1 MTPESAADR
10 ILQQAERTDAE
21 PAALEWFLG
30 AEAATAADEVRGG
43 LTLPDGNVWGLG
55 ALALG
60 YADWCRYLAGDEA
73 DPGALGSALLRF
85 VAVYEQNPEHVP
97 HGLRPL
103 CATLSGEPAGTA
115 TEPGFAYHAAIGLTL
130 LFQQSRHPGS
140 LPIAETLLRHAATAF
155 GEGSLEQGTCLSDLG
170 LVLFYGFQDG
180 AGHQAL
186 ADAVVTH
193 RAAVVCAPGVRDE
206 QARRHGNLGYI
217 LRHSSEANAD
227 KGQMRECVAELR
239 QAVELTTW
247 NNPNRPQHSA
257 VLGSALCSAA
267 KILDDPTLRSEGIAL
282 LRTTLAEPDVMLP
295 GRASFLSDLGASLLQ
310 EAVEGGGGSGA
321 EPYEEGIAACR
332 LAAETAPN
340 AFERTAYLS
349 NLALLLAGRA
359 VHTDDPGALDDAYE
373 AARNALDGAPD
384 GHPVRAQA
392 HLTLSQVLNA
402 RHTATGSTADLEEA
416 VAHARRG
423 MEGVPADD
431 LVRRVLHSTAFA
443 DLLFKRTFR
452 HLWATGEAGDSGELH
467 HAISLLRALAGEVP
481 ARSAER
487 ARVLLALGR
496 CLQLS
501 GDADSVDEAV
511 DCFRK
516 CLVLP
521 SPGNHFE
528 AITRFGLGAAL
539 AHRAGTDDDAWRQGA
554 DEMLRTL
561 GLLPVGDPLYWEF
574 HAEYAYA
581 LMERGDATSGVDL
594 YEEAVRL
601 IREEV
606 EHAPLSRAEK
616 AVYWSNIGHGLM
628 NIAMRTGRTEL
639 FTEAVATHRA
649 AVALSSAEDFL
660 HAHQLMGLGEALLT
674 LAEFCSATEAWQE
687 GIEVLRAAVAAS
699 DEDTYGGADCRTALG
714 DALRNLARLASDP
727 APLEEAVRWHREA
740 LVMAPG
746 RPSPVALLGL
756 ANSLGALYRYTH
768 DARQSD
774 EAVHHF
780 RAALAAAPQPATA
793 ELRGSILTSLG
804 YLQWSRARD
813 TGDELLMDAAVD
825 TLREAVTHA
834 SRTRVSMALTNLGSA
849 LMDRGRRTGNRAWM
863 AEAVTVLRRAV
874 KDSLPAAM
882 DRSLHLNNLA
892 EALRHWASLIGD
904 MSATD
909 EAITLLRAAMAVE
922 HGDVGG
928 AETAAIN
935 LGDLLVDRARANKD
949 PHAIAEARQVL
960 EEVVDRLGKDH
971 PSRFFALQKLTMACA
986 FASDL
991 AVEPAGATARQARQ
1005 RAAAAARESLAG
1017 TPEGDPSHP
1026 LSQLMLAG
1034 VQLDRAKAGEQ
1045 IDLAEVVRLARSCAR
1060 NPVAHSAARLQA
1072 AHGWGLASL
1081 KAGDRP
1087 EALEGYAYAV
1097 GLLPGMAP
1105 RSLARI
1111 DQEARLNGSD
1121 GLASDAAALAID
1133 AGDPGRA
1140 LALLEQGRGVLLA
1153 QGLENRADVSQL
1165 RGLDPARAAEFERVR
1180 DQLSAP
1186 PPLSPAQDGHDASAS
1201 AEARHAMARRW
1212 TQLLAEVRELPGL
1225 ENFLHPPS
1233 VPELVAAAAGGPV
1246 VVVNVSIYR
1255 CDALV
1260 VTAEAGIDV
1269 VPLPD
1274 LTLKT
1279 TVERAAEFVD
1289 GIDTAY
1295 GGNGVDNA
1303 VAMMRSLSGTLGWL
1317 WDTIAAPVLAH
1328 LGLAAEP
1335 DDGGP
1340 WPRLWWC
1347 PTGWLSFLPL
1357 HAAGRGAADS
1367 GTWVIDRAVSSYTP
1381 TLRALVRAR
1390 SGLAAGTRAGTPTGT
1405 PAQLSPLVVAL
1416 ADTPGAAPLPGVAR
1430 EAELLAELFPARRLL
1445 AGPDATVEAVGGA
1458 LEAHPWVHFSCH
1470 GISELFNPSQSGLAL
1485 YDGRLTVS
1493 DVATRRPRNPELAML
1508 SACSASRG
1516 GAQLADEV
1524 VQLASSF
1531 QLAGYPHV
1539 IGTLWPIADKLA
1551 THLTEEFYTALAEDI
1566 ARGRPI
1572 DPAAALHRPV
1582 RALRDR
1588 YAQAPHLW
1596 AAHIHTGP

>member
-1 MTPESAADR
+1 MTPETAADR
-10 ILQQAERTDAE
+10 ILQQAERTDTD
-21 PAALEWFLG
+21 PTALEWFLG
-30 AEAATAADEVRGG
+30 AEAAEAADDVRGG
-43 LTLPDGNVWGLG
+43 LVLPDGNVWGLG

-73 DPGALGSALLRF
+73 DPGALGSALLGF
-85 VAVYEQNPEHVP
+85 VAVHEQNPEHVP

-103 CATLSGEPAGTA
+103 FATLSGDPAGAA
-115 TEPGFAYHAAIGLTL
+115 TEPGFAYHAGIGLTL

-140 LPIAETLLRHAATAF
+140 LPLAETLLRHAATAF

-170 LVLFYGFQDG
+170 LILFYGFQDG
-180 AGHQAL
+180 AGLQAL
-186 ADAVVTH
+186 ADAVRTH

-206 QARRHGNLGYI
+206 QARRHGNLGYV
-217 LRHSSEANAD
+217 LRHWSEANAD
-227 KGQMRECVAELR
+227 QDRMREAVAELR
-239 QAVELTTW
+239 KAVELTTW

-267 KILDDPTLRSEGIAL
+267 LTLDDPALRSEGIAL

-295 GRASFLSDLGASLLQ
+295 GRASFLSDLGISLLQ
-310 EAVEGGGGSGA
+310 GAAEGGGGA
-321 EPYEEGIAACR
+321 AAYEEGIAACR
-332 LAAETAPN
+332 TAADTAPN
-340 AFERTAYLS
+340 PFEHTMYLS
-349 NLALLLAGRA
+349 NLALLLTGHAMR
-359 VHTDDPGALDDAYE
+359 TDDPGALGDAYE
-373 AARNALDGAPD
+373 AARDALDAAPA

-402 RHTATGSTADLEEA
+402 RHTATGSTEDLEEA
-416 VAHARRG
+416 VAQARRG
-423 MEGVPADD
+423 TECVPADD
-431 LVRRVLHSTAFA
+431 LVRRVLHTTAFA

-452 HLWATGEAGDSGELH
+452 HLWTAGELGDPGELH
-467 HAISLLRALAGEVP
+467 HAITLLRALAGEVP

-496 CLQLS
+496 CLQVS
-501 GDADSVDEAV
+501 GGADSVDEAI

-521 SPGNHFE
+521 SPNSHFE

-539 AHRAGTDDDAWRQGA
+539 AHRAGADDHTWRQGA
-554 DEMLRTL
+554 DEMLRAL
-561 GLLPVGDPLYWEF
+561 GLLPAGDPLYWEC

-601 IREEV
+601 IREEL
-606 EHAPLSRAEK
+606 EHAPLSRADK
-616 AVYWSNIGHGLM
+616 AVHWSNIGHGLM
-628 NIAMRTGRTEL
+628 NIAMRTGRSEL
-639 FTEAVATHRA
+639 FTEVVATHRT

-756 ANSLGALYRYTH
+756 ANSLGALYRYTR

-780 RAALAAAPQPATA
+780 RAALADLGAPQPATA
-793 ELRGSILTSLG
+793 ELRGSVLTSLG
-804 YLQWSRARD
+804 YLQWSRARN

-849 LMDRGRRTGNRAWM
+849 LMDRSRRTGNRAWM

-874 KDSLPAAM
+874 KDSLPSAM
-882 DRSLHLNNLA
+882 DRPLHLNNLA
-892 EALRHWASLIGD
+892 EALRHWAKLVGD
-904 MSATD
+904 ASATD

-928 AETAAIN
+928 PETAAIN
-935 LGDLLVDRARANKD
+935 LGDLLVDRAQTNKD
-949 PHAIAEARQVL
+949 PQAIDEARQVL
-960 EEVVDRLGKDH
+960 EEAVQRLGKEH
-971 PSRFFALQKLTMACA
+971 PSRFFALQKLTMACV
-986 FASDL
+986 FAADL
-991 AVEPAGATARQARQ
+991 TEDPTGATARQARQ
-1005 RAAAAARESLAG
+1005 RAAAAARESLAC
-1017 TPEGDPSHP
+1017 TPEGDPSHS
-1026 LSQLMLAG
+1026 LSQLMLAIA
-1034 VQLDRAKAGEQ
+1034 QLDRSKAGEQ
-1045 IDLAEVVRLARSCAR
+1045 VDLAEVVRLTRSCAQ
-1060 NPVAHSAARLQA
+1060 NPVAHSASRLQA
-1072 AHGWGLASL
+1072 ARGWGLASIR
-1081 KAGDRP
+1081 AGDRT

-1105 RSLARI
+1105 RSLARV
-1111 DQEARLNGSD
+1111 DQEARLSGSD
-1121 GLASDAAALAID
+1121 GVASDAAALAIE
-1133 AGDPGRA
+1133 AGRNEHA

-1153 QGLENRADVSQL
+1153 QGLENRADVSRL
-1165 RGLDPARAAEFERVR
+1165 RDLDPARAAEFEQIR
-1180 DQLSAP
+1180 DGLSTP
-1186 PPLSPAQDGHDASAS
+1186 PPLSPAQDDHEASAS
-1201 AEARHAMARRW
+1201 AEARHVMAQRW
-1212 TQLLAEVRELPGL
+1212 KQLLAEVRELPGL
-1225 ENFLHPPS
+1225 EGFLNPPS
-1233 VPELVAAAAGGPV
+1233 VPELIAAAACGPV
-1246 VVVNVSIYR
+1246 VVVNVSTYR

-1260 VTAEAGIDV
+1260 VTADAGIDV

-1274 LTLKT
+1274 LTLGAT
-1279 TVERAAEFVD
+1279 MERAAEFID
-1289 GIDTAY
+1289 GMETAY
-1295 GGNGVDNA
+1295 GANGVDNA
-1303 VAMMRSLSGTLGWL
+1303 VAMMHTLSGTLGWL
-1317 WDTIAAPVLAH
+1317 WDTVAAPVLDH
-1328 LGLAAEP
+1328 LGLDAEP
-1335 DDGGP
+1335 GDGDP

-1347 PTGWLSFLPL
+1347 PTGWMSFLPL
-1357 HAAGRGAADS
+1357 HAAGRGRPDS
-1367 GTWVIDRAVSSYTP
+1367 GTWVIDRVISSYTP

-1390 SGLAAGTRAGTPTGT
+1390 SGLATGTRAGTPTGA
-1405 PAQLSPLVVAL
+1405 PAQPSPLVVAL
-1416 ADTPGAAPLPGVAR
+1416 ADTPGAPSLPGVAR

-1470 GISELFNPSQSGLAL
+1470 GISELLNPSQSGLAL

-1508 SACSASRG
+1508 SACSASQG
-1516 GAQLADEV
+1516 GIKMSDEAIQLTA
-1524 VQLASSF
+1524 SF

-1551 THLTEEFYTALAEDI
+1551 THLTEEFYTALAEDV

-1572 DPAAALHRPV
+1572 DPAAALHHPV

-1588 YAQAPHLW
+1588 YARAPHLW